1 MSIQSNI
8 LPRPGT
14 ITNIVGI
21 PQDLRNIPQWVL
33 WKPLL
38 KDGKVAKVPCF
49 LGSDGIDHTNP
60 ANWRSFD
67 AVVADMQSDPHGRY
81 GIGLVLAGSGII
93 CIDHDDHPGGD
104 EQAIREGAETI
115 REMLVP
121 HPTYAETSIS
131 GKGQHVFY
139 RGILP
144 HGRTYGGVSQYS
156 FEIYSDRF
164 IAITGN
170 TTSAWGA
177 PTPVADGQVI
187 IDAWKLPEI
196 VRGAPTVE
204 PTVALGRRLD
214 LSDRDVFRK
223 LEIHRPTQY
232 AWLGSSETLHGLRGD
247 HFSKII
253 GDLDKITGDPVQ
265 IDRMIRKSPM
275 YQNGYNA
282 EKYDREGE
290 AWLARKGCANMFE
303 NWLLGA
309 RSSNDRHLPF
319 GEVITPERKAFLD
332 SVLTATFTHQKAIN
346 QERVPVPSIPEVP
359 AVPAAPV
366 SGGSVQHASCDTSA
380 IDYWAPAT
388 PASVPPHVLP
398 HVLDE
403 LVQHVGDSTGL
414 DKAALCVLA
423 LAACSMV
430 TSDKIRIQPVRSSD
444 RWRER
449 FGLWGIGVGASGAG
463 KSPLINIVGKPLK
476 AVDKAIRDS
485 WARRCDDLR
494 KQATAEGKKLT
505 DKDLPPCPDLILGD
519 TTTESAQD
527 AMMCKNDGVGIL
539 DEEVTQFFAGID
551 RYTNSGKGDVSPNR
565 ALWLKSFDG
574 IGDTVRR
581 IGRGKL
587 HIDNISVSIVGC
599 IQPDP
604 IKKISEA
611 GIDDGMMQRITPV
624 LLCDR
629 KTGTDAPIQDVL
641 DKYDALIY
649 RLAELTG
656 QHVVGGTHRDGA
668 TLFFSAEAQQVF
680 RERQES
686 TKLLTE
692 HFSEIYPSL
701 HMHLKKYDGILARL
715 SLGLHMIEHASLPQQ
730 AYMQQNW
737 ISNIVEV
744 VTIRKAE
751 TLLFKFML
759 NHAMAFHLEILG
771 SGQDAT
777 IRSIAGYILTH
788 KVELV
793 TLRLLQR
800 NIAPCRELDRR
811 DYSKILDR
819 LSADGWLTEVQP
831 GPKSTSAAQGIVNPE
846 VHVRFAKKAEDERAR
861 REEIYR
867 LASGIKYKG
876 RV

>member
-1 MSIQSNI
+1 MSIHATV
-8 LPRPGT
+8 LPIPGFAT
-14 ITNIVGI
+14 KEKNV
-21 PQDLRNIPQWVL
+21 PQELREFPQWIL
-33 WKPLL
+33 WEPIQEGL
-38 KDGKVAKVPCF
+38 KLKKQPRDWRNPRYAVNPHDNQYWTTFENAVAAM
-49 LGSDGIDHTNP
+49 H
-60 ANWRSFD
+60 
-67 AVVADMQSDPHGRY
+67 ADTEDRF
-81 GIGLVLAGSGII
+81 GIGFVLDRSGLV
-93 CIDHDDHPGGD
+93 CVDYDDHPGGD
-104 EQAIREGAETI
+104 VEAVRNGAAYVEEVLSKT
-115 REMLVP
+115 
-121 HPTYAETSIS
+121 PTYAERSVQ
-131 GKGQHVFY
+131 GNGQHWFY
-139 RGILP
+139 RATLP
-144 HGRTYGGVSQYS
+144 HGLTYRAADGLSMEVYS
-156 FEIYSDRF
+156 AGF

-170 TTSAWGA
+170 ALSAWQQ
-177 PTPVADGQVI
+177 PIADGQ
-187 IDAWKLPEI
+187 AI
-196 VRGAPTVE
+196 VDSWNLQP
-204 PTVALGRRLD
+204 PVANIGSIGKTEEHERALD
-214 LSDRDVFRK
+214 LTDKQV
-223 LEIHRPTQY
+223 I
-232 AWLGSSETLHGLRGD
+232 ETLMVRRPASFNTLATEGD
-247 HFSKII
+247 LGERSDAFAYLI
-253 GDLDKITGDPVQ
+253 GDLDKITGDPEQ
-265 IDRMIRKSPM
+265 IDRIIRKAPVFKSVHNSSR
-275 YQNGYNA
+275 YERRTYSF
-282 EKYDREGE
+282 EHWLR
-290 AWLARKGCANMFE
+290 LARATNKKSIPYTEFIA
-303 NWLLGA
+303 
-309 RSSNDRHLPF
+309 
-319 GEVITPERKAFLD
+319 PERRAFLD
-332 SVLTATFTHQKAIN
+332 QVMAATLSYQQAIN
-346 QERVPVPSIPEVP
+346 QERVQAPSVPEVP
-359 AVPAAPV
+359 KIPAALTNSNPAQQIN
-366 SGGSVQHASCDTSA
+366 GDTSA

-505 DKDLPPCPDLILGD
+505 DKELPPCPDLILGD

-581 IGRGKL
+581 IGRGKF

-744 VTIRKAE
+744 ATIRKAE

-793 TLRLLQR
+793 TLRDLQR
-800 NIAPCRELDRR
+800 NVAPCRELERR
-811 DYSKILDR
+811 DYMKILDR
-819 LSADGWLTEVQP
+819 LSADGWLSEVQP
-831 GPKSTSAAQGIVNPE
+831 GPRSTSAPQGIVNPE
-846 VHVRFAKKAEDERAR
+846 VHIRFVKKAEEERAR
-861 REEIYR
+861 RDEIYR